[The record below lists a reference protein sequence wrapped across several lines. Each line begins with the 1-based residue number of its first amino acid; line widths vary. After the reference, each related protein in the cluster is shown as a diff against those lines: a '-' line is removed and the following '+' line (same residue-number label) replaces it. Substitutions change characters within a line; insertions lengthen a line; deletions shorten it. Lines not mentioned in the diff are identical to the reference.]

1 MTFAD
6 DVVNWLATQGVGT
19 VAGTLFQGQM
29 PPDPLDAI
37 LVVETGGRTFDR
49 VRRMQPLT
57 LQVISRGT
65 SYASARSAAWQVHT
79 LLDSPPDSRL
89 MGATKVIYSKAI
101 QPPFSL
107 GQDERQAWKFSCN
120 YEFLVQR

>member
-19 VAGTLFQGQM
+19 VAGTLFQGQL

-49 VRRMQPLT
+49 VRRVQPLT

-65 SYASARSAAWQVHT
+65 SYAAARTAAWRVHA
-79 LLDSPPDSRL
+79 LLDSPSTSRR
-89 MGATKVIYSKAI
+89 MGTTKVLYSKAI
-101 QPPFSL
+101 QPPFAL
-107 GQDERQAWKFSCN
+107 GQDARQAWKFSCN